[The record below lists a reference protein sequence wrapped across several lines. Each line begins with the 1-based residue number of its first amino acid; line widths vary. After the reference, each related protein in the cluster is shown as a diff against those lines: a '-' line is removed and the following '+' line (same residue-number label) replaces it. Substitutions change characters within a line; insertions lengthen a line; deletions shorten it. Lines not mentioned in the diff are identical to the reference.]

1 VFLALIADTHLPRGD
16 RRLTDSCLDV
26 LRAVDLIVHAGDFS
40 ESSVL
45 ADLRTLGPVAAVHG
59 NVDSAQRRIPDR
71 STKREEE
78 HGVAQSRAA
87 DRALADRHSV
97 PARHRAVDQ

>member
-1 VFLALIADTHLPRGD
+1 VFLALIVDTHLPRGD

-45 ADLRTLGPVAAVHG
+45 ADLRTLGPVSAAVNSFSAKEVGHMAPSSRFALSLKP
-59 NVDSAQRRIPDR
+59 NVAYLDLNFC
-71 STKREEE
+71 
-78 HGVAQSRAA
+78 
-87 DRALADRHSV
+87 ALW
-97 PARHRAVDQ
+97 